1 MEITVRLQKM
11 RSLSF
16 IIYHLIPMRYIIIL
30 LLSFLFVKISAS
42 TRIDSLES
50 RLRIETDIDKKIQ
63 LLTDLHSAT
72 YNNYPR
78 KSIQYP
84 LTVVQLVKNG
94 ANRKHLTNAYRDLGI
109 SYIFINELDSAELF
123 LEKGLKIADSLNDT
137 QGRITITRV
146 YGNLSWYQGN
156 LPLAIIYYSDAL
168 NIARE
173 NNFTALVSGLLSN
186 LGTAYY
192 TLGDFKKSVD
202 HYEKALTISDS
213 LGNYSEA
220 AICLNDA
227 ATIYKELGYTGKAL
241 EYFLRALELNKQRDN
256 QRFIAVN
263 IDNIAGI
270 YFELGDFEKA
280 FMYTRQGIE
289 IERQIG
295 NLQGL
300 GFSAL
305 TLSSLFLEQ
314 DMSDSSLYY
323 VQLADSCFGAIDS
336 KLGMGNTYLKYGD
349 VFLHNNMLTKSIQ
362 HYNKSYR
369 ILSELGN
376 EQGLAHVLLGIG
388 KNLIRQDKYSEAIA
402 YLTES
407 MTLAREHKYNM
418 LLSDGLLILA
428 EVHQKTGNL
437 EKSIEY
443 LKENQDIKDSIA
455 FNKREYY
462 LVEQLVKF
470 DTERKE
476 NEIVLLNQQNEL
488 QQARIGRQRA
498 MTIMILSLLLALTAL
513 FLILFYRYRE
523 KKKTNLL
530 LNEMNTEIEAKKSK
544 IEEQN
549 ILLSNQ
555 TVKLRELDEL
565 KSKFFTNI
573 SHEIRTPLTL
583 IMGPAERLLSTNN
596 DTRTRKSLEMIL
608 KNSELLLELINQ
620 LLDIARIEKGMVEI
634 QFELGEMVS
643 DVAFIAEMFKSK
655 AAEFNNQIEIN
666 IPEQEIICYY
676 DKDKFHVILS
686 NLLSNAIKNTRDGK
700 IVLSLKKKAGTGKIE
715 LKVADTGQGIPPEY
729 LPHIFDRFYMVANH
743 SVPDKM
749 KGSGIGLAY
758 TREIVNLLKG
768 TITVQS
774 EQGMGTAFT
783 VTLPLTETPV
793 DDKTCNKQDHVE
805 NTLTPFKAPIVYEN
819 SCNTK
824 SSPGKKAETILLI
837 EDHEK
842 LRDFLHE
849 HLSENFRVIEA
860 ENGEEGFNLAK
871 KENPALII
879 SDIMMPGMDGYELSS
894 KLKSDEKTSHIPI
907 ILLTAKATHQSKM
920 KGLNLQVDDYITKP
934 FSFPELEI
942 RVNNILAIR
951 EKLRSK
957 YQQSININAANIT
970 TTSADAL
977 FLEKADKAVKQNIDN
992 PGFSIEDLCAE
1003 LAISRSGLHRK
1014 LKAITGLSTTDFIR
1028 SIRMKHA
1035 ALLIKSKA
1043 GQISEIAFKVGFSDV
1058 SYFSKCFKK
1067 QFGSTPTEFLP

>member
-1 MEITVRLQKM
+1 M
-11 RSLSF
+11 RC
-16 IIYHLIPMRYIIIL
+16 IIIL
-30 LLSFLFVKISAS
+30 LLSFLFAKIGASAK
-42 TRIDSLES
+42 IDSLEN
-50 RLRIETDIDKKIQ
+50 RLRIETDIDKKVQ
-63 LLTDLHSAT
+63 LLFNLHSAT

-78 KSIQYP
+78 KSIDYP
-84 LTVVQLVKNG
+84 QTVVQLVKNG
-94 ANRKHLTNAYRDLGI
+94 ANREHLINAYRDLGI
-109 SYIFINELDSAELF
+109 SYILINELDSAELF

-137 QGRITITRV
+137 QGKITITRV
-146 YGNLSWYQGN
+146 YGNLSWYRGN
-156 LPLAIIYYSDAL
+156 LPLAIDYYSDAL
-168 NIARE
+168 KIARD

-202 HYEKALTISDS
+202 HYEKALAISDS

-220 AICLNDA
+220 AVCLNDA

-241 EYFLRALELNKQRDN
+241 EYFLRALELNNQRNN

-270 YFELGDFEKA
+270 YFEQGDFEKA

-314 DMSDSSLYY
+314 GMPDSSLYY
-323 VQLADSCFGAIDS
+323 VQIADSCFGIIDS

-349 VFLHNNMLTKSIQ
+349 VFLHNNMLEKSMQ
-362 HYNKSYR
+362 YYNKSYE

-376 EQGLAHVLLGIG
+376 EQGLAQVLLGIG
-388 KNLIRQDKYSEAIA
+388 KNLSRQDKYNEAIE

-407 MTLAREHKYNM
+407 MKKARENKYNT
-418 LLSDGLLILA
+418 LLSNVLSILS
-428 EVHQKTGNL
+428 EVHLKTGNL

-443 LKENQDIKDSIA
+443 LKENQVIKDSIA
-455 FNKREYY
+455 INKREYY
-462 LVEQLVKF
+462 LAEQLVKF

-488 QQARIGRQRA
+488 QQARISRQRA
-498 MTIMILSLLLALTAL
+498 LTIMVLSLLLALTAM

-530 LNEMNTEIEAKKSK
+530 LNEMNTEIGAKKSK

-583 IMGPAERLLSTNN
+583 IMGPAERLLSTGG
-596 DTRTRKSLEMIL
+596 DARTRKSLELIL
-608 KNSELLLELINQ
+608 RNSEILLELINQ

-655 AAEFNNQIEIN
+655 AAEFNNQIEID
-666 IPEQEIICYY
+666 IPEPELICYY
-676 DKDKFHVILS
+676 DKDKLHVILS

-715 LKVADTGQGIPPEY
+715 LKVVDTGQGIPPEY

-749 KGSGIGLAY
+749 KGSGVGLAY

-768 TITVQS
+768 TITAQS
-774 EQGMGTAFT
+774 EPGMGAAFT
-783 VTLPLTETPV
+783 VTLPLIETPV
-793 DDKTCNKQDHVE
+793 NDNTGSEQDHVE
-805 NTLTPFKAPIVYEN
+805 NRLFPFKAPMLYEN
-819 SCNTK
+819 SRATK
-824 SSPGKKAETILLI
+824 SSPGKRAETILLV
-837 EDHEK
+837 EDHAK

-849 HLSENFRVIEA
+849 HLSENYRVIEA
-860 ENGEEGFNLAK
+860 ENGEKGLLLAK
-871 KENPALII
+871 NENPALII
-879 SDIMMPGMDGYELSS
+879 SDIMMPGMDGYELSAR
-894 KLKSDEKTSHIPI
+894 LKSDEKTSHIPI

-920 KGLNLQVDDYITKP
+920 KGLNMQVDEYITKP

-942 RVNNILAIR
+942 RVKNILAIR
-951 EKLRSK
+951 EKLRLK
-957 YQQSININAANIT
+957 YQQSIDINAANIT

-977 FLEKADKAVKQNIDN
+977 FLEKADKTVKQNIDN
-992 PGFSIEDLCAE
+992 PGFSIDDLCSE

-1028 SIRMKHA
+1028 AIRMKHA

-1067 QFGSTPTEFLP
+1067 QFGTTPTEFLQ